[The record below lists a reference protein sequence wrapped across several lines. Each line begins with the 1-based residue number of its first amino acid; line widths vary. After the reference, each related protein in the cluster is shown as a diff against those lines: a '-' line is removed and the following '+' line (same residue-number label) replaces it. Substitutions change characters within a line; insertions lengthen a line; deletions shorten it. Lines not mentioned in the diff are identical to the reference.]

1 MFGITTYKWKIFHSN
16 FVANWGFF
24 FSFGYEAGLYTVV
37 VFFFFN
43 RKIKDANYMLL
54 LILSE
59 CW

>member
-1 MFGITTYKWKIFHSN
+1 MHYIMFGTYKWKIFHSN

-24 FSFGYEAGLYTVV
+24 FSFGYEAVLYTV
-37 VFFFFN
+37 FFN

-54 LILSE
+54 FILSE